1 MINIH
6 VKTKWLCFLPLLL
19 NLLLLITV
27 TKIYNLLEK
36 GTTEDKMVGWH
47 HQFKGH
53 EFEQALEDGEGQGRL
68 ACCS

>member
-1 MINIH
+1 MINIC

-19 NLLLLITV
+19 NLLLLIIV

-36 GTTEDKMVGWH
+36 GMTEDKMVGWH

-53 EFEQALEDGEGQGRL
+53 KFEQALEDGEGQGRL
-68 ACCS
+68 AC